1 MRRMDRAE
9 LHVAVH
15 HEDAE
20 TVVAISGELDMS
32 NADQLADSVTD
43 ELRKGPTRVVLDL
56 ADLTFCDSMG
66 LRTFLLLSRS
76 AAAQQTYLAL
86 RNPSPFFTRM
96 MAITG
101 VESALNIAS

>member
-1 MRRMDRAE
+1 MDRVE
-9 LHVAVH
+9 LRVAVH
-15 HEDAE
+15 HDDAE

-43 ELRKGPTRVVLDL
+43 ELGKRPARVVLDL

-76 AAAQQTYLAL
+76 AETQQTYLTL
-86 RNPSPFFTRM
+86 RNPSPSFTRM
-96 MAITG
+96 VAITG
-101 VESALNIAS
+101 VESALNISG